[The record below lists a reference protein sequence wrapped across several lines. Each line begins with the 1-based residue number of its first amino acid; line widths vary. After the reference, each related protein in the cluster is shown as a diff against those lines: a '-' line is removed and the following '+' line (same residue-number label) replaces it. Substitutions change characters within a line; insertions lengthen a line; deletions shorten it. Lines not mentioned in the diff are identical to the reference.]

1 MTIGELEALL
11 DMPRASIRFYE
22 QEGFIHPK
30 REANNY
36 RDYSEEDADTLR
48 KVKLLRQLGLSL
60 EDIRQAQR
68 GERPLAAL
76 LAEQEAALARQRA
89 DLDWAGQICHAMR
102 EDGVD
107 FATLDAPR
115 YLNRLNR
122 PADQPGFFDL
132 RADAAPTVSHPWR
145 RFFARSLDLSL
156 CSLLWMAVCLFL
168 FRWHPDN
175 TWPIRLLNSYV
186 AYGILLVTEPVLLCT
201 WGYTPGKWIFGLA
214 VRSPLGQKLTWGK
227 AVDRTWGVFARGEG
241 YGIPFYRLWR
251 KYKCYCQ
258 CKDGEPEAWE
268 EDTSY
273 TIRDT
278 RVRRCWGFVA
288 ARAAL
293 IGLSVFLALQSML
306 PIHRGPLTPEQ
317 YAANVNDMMRIL
329 GDDSPV
335 YLDDTGHWVQ
345 DTTWGDG
352 FLMDLD
358 GPPPDHQLTVDEDTG
373 LVTAVK
379 LEVARTGAK
388 ATAAPI
394 FQQQVAALCFAAAQG
409 RYNGFTWWSSGILD
423 AIANQPFESYTL
435 QAGDVTITQT
445 VETRG
450 YESSSSGMLF
460 SLEGGTDTYYHLVF
474 TLELEQAI

>member
-89 DLDWAGQICHAMR
+89 DLDWAGQVCRAMR

-132 RADAAPTVSHPWR
+132 RSDAAPTVSHPWR

-186 AYGILLVTEPVLLCT
+186 AYGILLVLEPILLCT

-214 VRSPLGQKLTWGK
+214 VRNPLGQKLTWGK

-258 CKDGEPEAWE
+258 CKDGEPEEWE

-278 RVRRCWGFVA
+278 GVRRCWGFVA

-293 IGLSVFLALQSML
+293 IGLSVFLAFQSML

-394 FQQQVAALCFAAAQG
+394 FQQQVAALCFAAAQR

>member
-89 DLDWAGQICHAMR
+89 DLDWAGQMCRAMR

-132 RADAAPTVSHPWR
+132 RSDAAPTVSNPWR
-145 RFFARSLDLSL
+145 RYFARSLDLGL

-175 TWPIRLLNSYV
+175 TWLIRLLNSYV
-186 AYGILLVTEPVLLCT
+186 AYGILLVLEPVLLCT

-214 VRSPLGQKLTWGK
+214 VRNPLGQKLTWGK

-278 RVRRCWGFVA
+278 RARRCWGFVA
-288 ARAAL
+288 ARAGV
-293 IGLSVFLALQSML
+293 IGVSVFLALQSML
-306 PIHRGPLTPEQ
+306 PIHPGPHTPAQ

-474 TLELEQAI
+474 TLELEQTT

>member
-89 DLDWAGQICHAMR
+89 DLDWAGQMCRAMR

-132 RADAAPTVSHPWR
+132 RSDAAPTVSHPWR
-145 RFFARSLDLSL
+145 RFFARSLDLGL

>member
-89 DLDWAGQICHAMR
+89 DLDWAGQMCRAMR

-132 RADAAPTVSHPWR
+132 RSDAAPTVSHPWR
-145 RFFARSLDLSL
+145 RYFARSLDLGL

-175 TWPIRLLNSYV
+175 TWLIRLLNSYV
-186 AYGILLVTEPVLLCT
+186 AYGILLVLEPVLLCT

-214 VRSPLGQKLTWGK
+214 VRNPLGQKLTWGK

-278 RVRRCWGFVA
+278 RARRCWGFVA

-474 TLELEQAI
+474 TLELEQTT

>member
-89 DLDWAGQICHAMR
+89 DLDWAGQMCRAMR

-132 RADAAPTVSHPWR
+132 RSDAAPTVSHPWR

-175 TWPIRLLNSYV
+175 TWLIRLLNSYV
-186 AYGILLVTEPVLLCT
+186 AYGILLVLEPVLLCT

-278 RVRRCWGFVA
+278 RVWRCWGFVA

>member
-89 DLDWAGQICHAMR
+89 DLDWAGQMCRAMR

-132 RADAAPTVSHPWR
+132 RSDAAPTVSHPWR
-145 RFFARSLDLSL
+145 RYFARSLDLGL
-156 CSLLWMAVCLFL
+156 CSLLWMTVCLFL

-175 TWPIRLLNSYV
+175 TWPIRLLNSYA
-186 AYGILLVTEPVLLCT
+186 AYGILLVLEPVLLCT

-214 VRSPLGQKLTWGK
+214 VRNPLGQKLTWGK

-278 RVRRCWGFVA
+278 RARRCWGFVA

>member
-132 RADAAPTVSHPWR
+132 RADAAPTVAHPWR

>member
-89 DLDWAGQICHAMR
+89 DLDWAGQMCRAMR

-132 RADAAPTVSHPWR
+132 RSDTAPTVSHPWR

-175 TWPIRLLNSYV
+175 TWLIRLLNSYV
-186 AYGILLVTEPVLLCT
+186 AYGILLVLEPVLLCT
-201 WGYTPGKWIFGLA
+201 WGYTPGK
-214 VRSPLGQKLTWGK
+214 
-227 AVDRTWGVFARGEG
+227 G

-278 RVRRCWGFVA
+278 RARRCWGFVA

-306 PIHRGPLTPEQ
+306 PSHRGPLTPEQ
-317 YAANVNDMMRIL
+317 YAANVNDMCRIL
-329 GDDSPV
+329 DIQAYERMDAEGN
-335 YLDDTGHWVQ
+335 WV
-345 DTTWGDG
+345 DAPNSHVINLFGGST
-352 FLMDLD
+352 
-358 GPPPDHQLTVDEDTG
+358 PSHQLTVDEDGHVTG
-373 LVTAVK
+373 VCIEVEQLGGELVSGSTTQRS
-379 LEVARTGAK
+379 L
-388 ATAAPI
+388 
-394 FQQQVAALCFAAAQG
+394 AALAFAAAQ
-409 RYNGFTWWSSGILD
+409 RSYNGISWWSSGV
-423 AIANQPFESYTL
+423 L
-435 QAGDVTITQT
+435 QAI
-445 VETRG
+445 ETSPSRATP
-450 YESSSSGMLF
+450 SRP
-460 SLEGGTDTYYHLVF
+460 GT
-474 TLELEQAI
+474 

>member
-132 RADAAPTVSHPWR
+132 RSDAAPTVSHPWR